1 MMFKNLSPSAIGISG
16 HQSEIIEVA
25 LTYGFSGMDTDIVD
39 MAAAARLKGM
49 PYARR
54 LLDSAKMRIGYFP
67 FPFDWDTDDADF
79 QANINKLAEYA
90 RVAAE
95 IGCTRTTA
103 LIPPANDKRPYHE
116 GFEFHRRRLSDIGAA
131 LAPYGVHL
139 GVGFQSLESLRKDR
153 AFQFIHD
160 LDALSL
166 LVNMVGSP
174 SVGLLVDTWEIA
186 ATGGTADSIRK
197 LPPAQLVA
205 ARVAEAPAD
214 VAAADLTDTSRLLP
228 MDEKGRG
235 QVAPMLAALQELGFN
250 GPVTPKVSRSAFT
263 SRKRDLVVKQAAEAL
278 DKAWR
283 AANLPVEPRRFVA
296 SARD

>member
-1 MMFKNLSPSAIGISG
+1 MMFKNLCPSALGISG

-25 LTYGFSGMDTDIVD
+25 LTYGFSGIELDIVD
-39 MAAAARLKGM
+39 LAAAARHKGM

-54 LLDSAKMRIGYFP
+54 LLDSAKIRVGYFP
-67 FPFDWDTDDADF
+67 FPFDWDTDDAEF
-79 QANINKLAEYA
+79 QDNINKLAEYA

-103 LIPPANDKRPYHE
+103 LLSPANDKRPYHE

-131 LAPYGVHL
+131 LAPYGVRL

-186 ATGGTADSIRK
+186 ATGGTADAVRK

-205 ARVAEAPAD
+205 AKVAEVPAD
-214 VAAADLTDTSRLLP
+214 VPAAELTDNARLLP
-228 MDEKGRG
+228 LDEKSKN
-235 QVAPMLAALQELGFN
+235 QVVPMLAALQELGFN
-250 GPVTPKVSRSAFT
+250 GPVTPKVSRSAFP
-263 SRKRDLVVKQAAEAL
+263 SRKRDMIVKQTAEAL
-278 DKAWR
+278 ERAWKA
-283 AANLPVEPRRFVA
+283 AALPVEPRRIVA